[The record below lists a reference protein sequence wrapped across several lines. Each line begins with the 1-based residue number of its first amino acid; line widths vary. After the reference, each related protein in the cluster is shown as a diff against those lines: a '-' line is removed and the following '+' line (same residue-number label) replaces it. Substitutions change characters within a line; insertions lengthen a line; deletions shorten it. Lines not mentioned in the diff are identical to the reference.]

1 MIDYEERVFFT
12 PGDIV
17 KNNKLKDAPEMYV
30 IRKKEITIHEGNNK
44 QKTLQ
49 GIVCRYLDKQGIFRE
64 EVFSTKDIVKIEK

>member
-44 QKTLQ
+44 
-49 GIVCRYLDKQGIFRE
+49 
-64 EVFSTKDIVKIEK
+64 